1 VSKLCAR
8 RIVLAFAM
16 TILMGVEMSASQLRP
31 ITVQDCVRTR
41 RVMDQ
46 EVKISPDGS
55 LVAYVVKAP
64 DMVSNRN
71 DYRLYVRDLVQ
82 INKRENGRLLLRAD
96 LISGIQWVS
105 SGKIVARMGIKKQ
118 KGDDLE
124 TRLTIVDAIDGHLDR
139 LRLPFKFQLYSS
151 SVDGEA
157 IAFSVRN
164 KAGQSDASE
173 LKTKEAEAKGFRIAF
188 GSGSYELPEFDIYLG
203 KRTQAGNLSLRKL
216 CFREP
221 VGSPSCSPL
230 RDVRGLNLSPDGN
243 RLLVDY
249 SARVTPNNWKDE
261 AIIKKASGVGT
272 LWDTYVSGLYGIRTG
287 EMRLAFNYGISGIH
301 AQWLPDSKHYAVVGA
316 SPFGT
321 EDAANEAKAA
331 FASGEPIY
339 YMSRFQHVFIADATT
354 GTATNI
360 LHREERGA
368 PGSFT
373 LWSDFPIWISSNQM
387 LVRVNGRALTWMENK
402 GGEWEQRD
410 LLDLPAALGSVS
422 FLTSDGRKL
431 VGVSQ
436 STMNPPDLFLFDLKS
451 KQATLLTDLNPEFR
465 EVQLGQ
471 VERLEWSN
479 RYGSRS
485 AGLLIKPVGF
495 QPGKRYPM
503 VFLAAYT
510 TDDFISDAAPYAT
523 TAYAPQSLANA
534 GFVVV
539 LAHYPADNKVP
550 QGEFPGE
557 MSFAYNWMSM
567 VESAVDLLAA
577 KNIVD
582 SGSVG
587 IGGFSRTS
595 WLTDFVVTHSTQ
607 KFVAASSADSGIYNY
622 WTYFRSNSR
631 EDMKSDETQLGGPP
645 YGGTLADWLK
655 YAPPFN
661 ADRVRA
667 AVLME
672 YTGTSEH
679 GFEWFVALNRMNKAV
694 ELYRYPKG
702 AHPLDTPFERIA
714 SLQRN
719 VDWFR
724 FWVKGDEDPDPV
736 KADQYA
742 RWRELRRLQEESEA
756 KAKAAA
762 VN

>member
-1 VSKLCAR
+1 MSKLYAR

-16 TILMGVEMSASQLRP
+16 TILMGVEMGASQLRP

-41 RVMDQ
+41 RVVDQ
-46 EVKISPDGS
+46 EVRTSPDGS
-55 LVAYVVKAP
+55 RVAYVVKAP
-64 DMVSNRN
+64 NTVSNRN

-82 INKRENGRLLLRAD
+82 INKRENGRLLFRAD
-96 LISGIQWVS
+96 LISGIQWIS
-105 SGKIVARMGIKKQ
+105 PGKIVAKVGIKKR
-118 KGDDLE
+118 KGDDLG
-124 TRLTIVDAIDGHLDR
+124 TRLTIVDATDGHLDR
-139 LRLPFKFQLYSS
+139 LHLPFEFQLYSS
-151 SVDGEA
+151 NVDGEA
-157 IAFSVRN
+157 IAFSVRS
-164 KAGQSDASE
+164 KSGQSDASE

-188 GSGSYELPEFDIYLG
+188 GSGSYELPEFDVYLV

-230 RDVRGLNLSPDGN
+230 RDVRRLNLSPDGK

-249 SARVTPNNWKDE
+249 SARVTPNNWTDE
-261 AIIKKASGVGT
+261 AIIKKARGVGT
-272 LWDTYVSGLYGIRTG
+272 LWDTYVSGLYDIRTG

-321 EDAANEAKAA
+321 EDAAKEAEAA

-339 YMSRFQHVFIADATT
+339 YMSRFQHVFVVDAMT

-373 LWSDFPIWISSNQM
+373 LSSDFPIWTSSNQM
-387 LVRVNGRALTWMENK
+387 LVRVSGRALTWMENN
-402 GGEWEQRD
+402 GVQWEQRD
-410 LLDLPAALGSVS
+410 LVNLPAALGSVS

-436 STMNPPDLFLFDLKS
+436 ATINPPDLFLFDLKS
-451 KQATLLTDLNPEFR
+451 KHVTLLTDLNPEFR
-465 EVQLGQ
+465 DVQLGQ
-471 VERLEWSN
+471 IERFEWRN

-495 QPGKRYPM
+495 QPEKRYPM

-510 TDDFISDAAPYAT
+510 TDDFISDAPYAA

-577 KNIVD
+577 RNIVD

-595 WLTDFVVTHSTQ
+595 WLTDFVLTHSTQ

-622 WTYFRSNSR
+622 WTYFGGNSR

-645 YGGTLADWLK
+645 YGGTLANWLK

-672 YTGTSEH
+672 YTGAADH

-702 AHPLDTPFERIA
+702 GHPLDTPFERVA

-724 FWVKGDEDPDPV
+724 FWLKGEEDADPA
-736 KADQYA
+736 KAQQYS
-742 RWRELRRLQEESEA
+742 RWRELRKQQE
-756 KAKAAA
+756 AATA
-762 VN
+762 EQK